1 MAAAA
6 MAKVALLLLFLVQV
20 MNVIGGAAAARPLQ
34 ADGGAVIGML
44 AILEALGS
52 DGSSHLI
59 S

>member
-1 MAAAA
+1 

-20 MNVIGGAAAARPLQ
+20 MSVIGGGAAAARPLQQ

-44 AILEALGS
+44 ASLSIGS